1 MVIVTPQSEI
11 DAYFASPAVNQST
24 LKALEGGFEGYKAA
38 QAKWEKES
46 EGPEKEHFIIGGG
59 VDLILTGDPKEFD
72 KKYYCSDLEKKPSD
86 VEVAMIQQVFDELES
101 NNIEIDLPL
110 SGYSDMLAIAAVDQ
124 EWYGGKP
131 GEKRLG
137 TLMEKGAEYFEDLKK
152 AIGKTVIT
160 ATIKNKIDAIVM
172 SLSTNDKTK
181 KYFDRETQSMI
192 PYMDFYYQLPIYF
205 TYEGVE
211 CKALLDLVVVTHN
224 DKGEVIKVEGIDLK
238 TMAFS
243 TLQFASAMRQRRYD
257 LQAAWYKRAL
267 KACFGDKPVYSRF
280 KFIVESTTFVG
291 QPLVFEIT
299 EETENHGEFGE
310 PAGTFKAIDSE
321 RVFIQNE
328 VKGYSQLMQDY
339 IYYEDRDW
347 LQDRILNENPGIIQ
361 LDFKKGI
368 LSA

>member
-11 DAYFASPAVNQST
+11 DAYFASPAINQST
-24 LKALEGGFEGYKAA
+24 LKALEGGFEGFKAT
-38 QAKWEKES
+38 QAKWEKDN

-59 VDLILTGDPKEFD
+59 VDLILTGDPKEFHN
-72 KKYYCSDLEKKPSD
+72 KYYCSDLEKKPSD
-86 VEVAMIQQVFDELES
+86 VEVAMIQQVFNELES

-172 SLSTNDKTK
+172 SLSTNSKTE
-181 KYFDRETQSMI
+181 KYFDRENQNLI
-192 PYMDFYYQLPIYF
+192 PEMDFYYQMPIYF
-205 TYEGVE
+205 EYEGVN

-224 DKGEVIKVEGIDLK
+224 DKGETIKVEGIDLK

-243 TLQFASAMRQRRYD
+243 TLQFATTLRLRRYD
-257 LQAAWYKRAL
+257 IQSAWYLRAL
-267 KACFGDKPVYSRF
+267 KSYFGDQAEYSRF
-280 KFIVESTTFVG
+280 KFIVESTTFTG
-291 QPLVFEIT
+291 QPLVYELT
-299 EETENHGEFGE
+299 EEAEAYGEFGE
-310 PAGTFKAIDSE
+310 PEGTFKALDSE

-347 LQDRILNENPGIIQ
+347 LQDKILDNNPKIIQ

-368 LSA
+368 ISV